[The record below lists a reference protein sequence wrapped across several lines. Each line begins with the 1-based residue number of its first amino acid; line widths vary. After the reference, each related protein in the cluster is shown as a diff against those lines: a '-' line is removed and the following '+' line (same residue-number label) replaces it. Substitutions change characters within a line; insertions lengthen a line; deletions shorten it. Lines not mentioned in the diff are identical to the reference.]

1 MAFGAP
7 LLRRAFASGPSL
19 RILRS
24 PLRQND
30 TTFCLTAV
38 SPLVKT
44 QVNLFGHK
52 LLDTASL
59 TLVDTH
65 ARTLCP
71 QLSTRLTSSGRA
83 FELLV
88 PPVASRELHWC
99 LQQWLHRTNHAREQV
114 SCLTSNSSG
123 RQTPILAFV
132 PSFAGHSRSNLCPA
146 FLDLL
151 DTSHSRNH

>member
-1 MAFGAP
+1 MT
-7 LLRRAFASGPSL
+7 LEHE
-19 RILRS
+19 
-24 PLRQND
+24 
-30 TTFCLTAV
+30 TALHATV

-59 TLVDTH
+59 TQVDTH
-65 ARTLCP
+65 ARALCP

-132 PSFAGHSRSNLCPA
+132 PSFAGHSRSNLCLA
-146 FLDLL
+146 FRLDWTQAL
-151 DTSHSRNH
+151 DFFTSVVT